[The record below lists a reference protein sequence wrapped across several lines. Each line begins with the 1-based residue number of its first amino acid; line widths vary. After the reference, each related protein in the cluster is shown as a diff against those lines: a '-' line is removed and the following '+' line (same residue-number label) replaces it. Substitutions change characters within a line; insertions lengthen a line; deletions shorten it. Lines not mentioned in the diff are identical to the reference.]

1 MDYNVW
7 ITIEKIEQD
16 NEDEGVDTFTFKLD
30 KFSTEKEAQ
39 EYVEGILEQFSTQ
52 KGDISMSDDD
62 TFDEIY
68 IDFLDF
74 LTKIK
79 SEMYYPSGGF
89 RKEEILDNNINVM
102 EMRLNENI

>member
-1 MDYNVW
+1 
-7 ITIEKIEQD
+7 
-16 NEDEGVDTFTFKLD
+16 
-30 KFSTEKEAQ
+30 
-39 EYVEGILEQFSTQ
+39 
-52 KGDISMSDDD
+52 MSDDD
-62 TFDEIY
+62 MFDEIY